1 MNALIGILT
10 PDGVLACRVLKE
22 PFLEG
27 CGDHLNL
34 ILPDGTP
41 NQRVLNWIQAGDR
54 KYAFTQPIN
63 PPKLYHSI
71 EDFLNQEE
79 EYKYIYKNQVW
90 KVYFQNYIDID
101 LIEVL

>member
-10 PDGVLACRVLKE
+10 PDGVLAARVLRE

-27 CGDHLNL
+27 CGEHLHL
-34 ILPDGTP
+34 ILPDGTA

-63 PPKLYHSI
+63 PPKLYHNI

-79 EYKYIYKNQVW
+79 EYKYIYQNQTW
-90 KVYFQNYIDID
+90 KVYFQKYTDLD